1 MRKGFY
7 AGTAFRCSIREWR
20 ERKRDKEIHAT
31 FHRYSFLLNSLHSLH
46 S

>member
-1 MRKGFY
+1 MSQGFY

-31 FHRYSFLLNSLHSLH
+31 FHRYSFLPLHS
-46 S
+46 